1 MMELD
6 FTRIRSFDGSKD
18 GGFEELVCQLAHLNK
33 PDQGKNFIRK
43 DGAGGDGGVECY
55 WIFEDGSEHAW
66 QAKYFTDRLE
76 GSQWSQIDASV
87 RTAIDKHPRLTK
99 YYVSVPKDLN
109 DSRKSGRGGKQVISS
124 LNKWNQYVQSWTE
137 IAKDKGMDVEFEYW
151 GRHEL
156 SMMLQRDE
164 SNYIGRTLY
173 WFNEPVLSIG
183 TFAELANKSKISLG
197 ERFSEKYHIDLP
209 IQKKIEGLGISPEW
223 KEAINNQKKI
233 VFDLLQRID
242 KLDCFENKNL
252 NKGPNWTVFKENAIK
267 FKETYLEIL
276 FTKYDDLEFT
286 NLRVDFKGL
295 RGLAA
300 KFNSFIWDNIDDKN
314 ERWKDIRYQFRGI
327 IEALDNIEEFIF
339 SIATE
344 AYETKSVVILGE
356 AGIGK
361 SHLLCDIA
369 QKRIAEDLPTV
380 FLLGQRYFGG
390 NPLNFIAEELDLRG
404 VSFKQLLG
412 ALDAAGEAKKTRTLI
427 IIDALNEG
435 NNRFDWQDQLM
446 SFIAE
451 LKNYP
456 HIALLISCRLTY
468 KDFILPEEING
479 NIVEIFH
486 AGFKGYEH
494 RAAMKYLSKQGI
506 DKPSVPLLSPEF
518 SNPLFLKTCCKAIK
532 SKRLTSFPKGLEGQ
546 TAIFNFYLE
555 SIENVIKRRKKYIG
569 NRNVSNRILS
579 KLIELIY
586 PDNLFGVEINLATD
600 IIREV
605 DPKPNFDD
613 DLIDILISEGLLA
626 LDMITDDNGNAI
638 EVVRFTYERFSDYF
652 IAENIINNL
661 NAENLEVEFGTNG
674 KLEGIIKNPY
684 KYSGIIEALG
694 IVFPEKFNLEFIDF
708 VSEDS
713 THYNSIFDKSFTKVL
728 LLRSKDSIN
737 DRTVALL
744 NKISN
749 YGFFNESLD
758 KVLAFSTEPNHPLN
772 ALFLHENLQ
781 RRNLVERDRFWSTHI
796 AVSDYEED
804 DEQPETV
811 TRTLI
816 DWTLYADLSDVED
829 ERIRLLSYALLWMT
843 TTSNRRVRDQATK
856 SLVRILSYHPYVIK
870 ELLTEFNDIDDLYLK
885 ERLYAASYGVVCN
898 INDLDE
904 VREIAEKVYELQFAK
919 KKPESHLLL
928 RDYARGIMEYA
939 LYKNL
944 IAEEMSSNF
953 RPPYI
958 SEWPIENPT
967 KSDIKALDEDEYS
980 SIKSSL
986 MGFPGDFGNYT
997 MSCVHDWSATS
1008 LTESHPKTAYEL
1020 HLEFAEKVPSDL
1032 REEYLKEIN
1041 QRIESYGKP
1050 MTVNIIDDILNDS
1063 EYDLDD
1069 LEELFKEADEMPWEI
1084 SIVTKNIDSPSDN
1097 WDSLKQRINTS
1108 LSDEDKEYFRWLTGL
1123 GVNNRV
1129 AIFSRKWAQRWV
1141 CKRAYELGWTS
1152 KMFGEFE
1159 RRHSNTYGREGSKI
1173 ERIGKKYQW
1182 IAFYELLARMADN
1195 LYWAN
1200 KYEDETEYKGPWQLW
1215 KRDIDPTIWLR
1226 ATNDSNWDE
1235 FGKVWWSPYT
1245 PSFSVNESENW
1256 VFDEETIPDFKNLLI
1271 VADSKG
1277 EKWHN
1282 LRGFRKWTN
1291 KTLDGKSK
1299 EELWYRINTCIVP
1312 KADVNIVLEK
1322 MKDKALFDPSTFAPR
1337 GSSHQGFLR
1346 EYPWHSYYKDFD
1358 IWRNDEDSR
1367 TLNIQHLVPVN
1378 EYEWET
1384 GERDKSI
1391 DQYISL
1397 YLPNQQLIKDLNL
1410 NWSLGNFST
1419 WENSDGKIIFMDPSE
1434 LENGPS
1440 AALIESV
1447 QFEQWLG
1454 ENDLQVIWFIGGEK
1468 QIFND
1473 KGYVSKRLEFNYILT
1488 FEERSVKKVTWL
1500 APYTFNLEN

>member
-1 MMELD
+1 MIELD

-18 GGFEELVCQLAHLNK
+18 GGFEELVCQLAHLNQPK
-33 PDQGKNFIRK
+33 QAKNFIRK

-55 WIFEDGSEHAW
+55 WILEDGSEHAW

-76 GSQWSQIDASV
+76 GSQWSQIDDSV

-109 DSRKSGRGGKQVISS
+109 DSRKASRSGKQVVSS
-124 LNKWNQYVQSWTE
+124 LDKWNQYVQIWTKL
-137 IAKDKGMDVEFEYW
+137 AKDKGINLEFEYW

-164 SNYIGRTLY
+164 SNYSGRTLY

-183 TFAELANKSKISLG
+183 TFTELANKSKISLG
-197 ERFSEKYHIDLP
+197 ERFSEEYHIDLP
-209 IQKKIEGLGISPEW
+209 IQKKVEGLGISPEW
-223 KEAINNQKKI
+223 KETINNQKKI
-233 VFDLLQRID
+233 LFDLIHRID
-242 KLDCFENKNL
+242 QLDRFENKTL
-252 NKGPNWTVFKENAIK
+252 NKGSNWTVFKENATK
-267 FKETYLEIL
+267 FKESYLEIL
-276 FTKYDDLEFT
+276 ITKYDELKIT
-286 NLRVDFKGL
+286 NIRGGFEGL

-300 KFNSFIWDNIDDKN
+300 DLNSFIWDNINDKN
-314 ERWKDIRYQFRGI
+314 ERWEDIRYQFRGV
-327 IEALDNIEEFIF
+327 IETLDSIKTFIF
-339 SIATE
+339 GIATE
-344 AYETKSVVILGE
+344 AYETKSVVILGD

-369 QKRIAEDLPTV
+369 QKRIADDLPTV
-380 FLLGQRYFGG
+380 FLLGQRYSGG

-412 ALDAAGEAKKTRTLI
+412 ALDSAGEAKQTRTLI
-427 IIDALNEG
+427 IVDALNEG

-456 HIALLISCRLTY
+456 HIALLVSCRSTY
-468 KDFILPEEING
+468 KDFILSEEING

-532 SKRLTSFPKGLEGQ
+532 SKGLTSFPKGLEGQ
-546 TAIFNFYLE
+546 SAIFNFYLE
-555 SIENVIKRRKKYIG
+555 SIENVIKRRKKYMG

-586 PDNLFGVEINLATD
+586 PDNLFGIETNLAAD

-626 LDMITDDNGNAI
+626 LDMITDNNGNTI

-661 NAENLEVEFGTNG
+661 NEEDLEAEFETHG
-674 KLEGIIKNPY
+674 KLEEIIKNPY

-694 IVFPEKFNLEFIDF
+694 IVFPEKFCLEFIDF
-708 VSEDS
+708 ISKENK
-713 THYNSIFDKSFTKVL
+713 HYNSIFDKSFTDVL

-737 DRTVALL
+737 DRTIALL
-744 NKISN
+744 NKISS

-758 KVLAFSTEPNHPLN
+758 KILALSTEPNHPLN
-772 ALFLHENLQ
+772 AEFLHENLK
-781 RRNLVERDRFWSTHI
+781 RRNMGQRDYFWSTHI

-804 DEQPETV
+804 EEQPESV

-816 DWTLYADLSDVED
+816 DWALYADLSGVED
-829 ERIRLLSYALLWMT
+829 ERIRLLSYTLLWMT
-843 TTSNRRVRDQATK
+843 TTSNRKVRDQATK
-856 SLVRILSYHPYVIK
+856 SLVRILSYRPYIIN
-870 ELLTEFNDIDDLYLK
+870 ELLPEFNDIDDLYLK
-885 ERLYAASYGVVCN
+885 ERLYAVSYGVVCN

-904 VREIAEKVYELQFAK
+904 VREIAEKVYELQFVQ
-919 KKPESHLLL
+919 KKPEPHLLL

-944 IAEEMSSNF
+944 IAKEMSSNF

-1008 LTESHPKTAYEL
+1008 LTESRPKTAYEL

-1041 QRIESYGKP
+1041 KRIESYGKP

-1063 EYDLDD
+1063 EYD

-1097 WDSLKQRINTS
+1097 WDSLKQCINTA
-1108 LSDEDKEYFRWLTGL
+1108 LSEEDKEYFRWLTGL
-1123 GVNNRV
+1123 GVNDRV

-1141 CKRAYELGWTS
+1141 CKKTYEFGWTS
-1152 KMFGEFE
+1152 KMFGDFE
-1159 RRHSNTYGREGSKI
+1159 KRHSNTYGREGSKI

-1182 IAFYELLARMADN
+1182 IAFYELLARMTDN

-1200 KYEDETEYKGPWQLW
+1200 KYEDETEYEGPWQLW

-1226 ATNDSNWDE
+1226 ATNDSKWEE
-1235 FGKVWWSPYT
+1235 FEKVWWSPYT
-1245 PSFSVNESENW
+1245 PIFSGNEPENW
-1256 VFDEETIPDFKNLLI
+1256 VFDEETLPDFKNLLI
-1271 VADSKG
+1271 VTDTKD
-1277 EKWHN
+1277 EKWYN

-1291 KTLDGKSK
+1291 TTVEGKSK
-1299 EELWYRINTCIVP
+1299 EELWYRINTCVVP
-1312 KADVNIVLEK
+1312 KNDVDNVLEK
-1322 MKDKALFDPSTFAPR
+1322 MKDKPLFDPSTFAPR

-1346 EYPWHSYYKDFD
+1346 EYPWHPYYKDFD
-1358 IWRNDEDSR
+1358 VWRNDEDSR
-1367 TLNIQHLVPVN
+1367 TLKIQHLVPVN

-1410 NWSLGNFST
+1410 KWSLGNFST
-1419 WENSDGKIIFMDPSE
+1419 WENFNSEIIFMDPSG
-1434 LENGPS
+1434 LEKGPS
-1440 AALIESV
+1440 AALIKSE

-1473 KGYVSKRLEFNYILT
+1473 KGYVSKRLEFNYIYINVDREL
-1488 FEERSVKKVTWL
+1488 KVEKWTGEFCL
-1500 APYTFNLEN
+1500 RE

>member
-1 MMELD
+1 MIELD

-18 GGFEELVCQLAHLNK
+18 GGFEELVCQIAHLNK
-33 PDQGKNFIRK
+33 PKQGKNFIRK

-55 WIFEDGSEHAW
+55 WILEDGSEHAW
-66 QAKYFTDRLE
+66 QAKYFTERLE
-76 GSQWSQIDASV
+76 SSQWSQIDDSV

-109 DSRKSGRGGKQVISS
+109 DSRKIGRGGKQVVSS
-124 LNKWNQYVQSWTE
+124 LDKWNQYVQIWTE
-137 IAKDKGMDVEFEYW
+137 LAKDKGMSVEFEYW

-173 WFNEPVLSIG
+173 WFNEPVLNMEI
-183 TFAELANKSKISLG
+183 FAELTNKSKISLG
-197 ERFSEKYHIDLP
+197 ERFSEEYHIDLP
-209 IQKKIEGLGISPEW
+209 IQKKVEGLGISPEW

-233 VFDLLQRID
+233 VFDLIHRID
-242 KLDCFENKNL
+242 QLDRFENKTL
-252 NKGPNWTVFKENAIK
+252 NKGPNWTVFKEKATK
-267 FKETYLEIL
+267 FKESYLEIL
-276 FTKYDDLEFT
+276 ITKYDDLKFT
-286 NLRVDFKGL
+286 NIRVEFEDL

-300 KFNSFIWDNIDDKN
+300 DFNSFTWDNIDDNN
-314 ERWKDIRYQFRGI
+314 EPWKEIRYQFRGI
-327 IEALDNIEEFIF
+327 IEALDNIETFIF
-339 SIATE
+339 SIAAE

-369 QKRIAEDLPTV
+369 QKRIDEDLPTI
-380 FLLGQRYFGG
+380 FLLGQRYSGG
-390 NPLNFIAEELDLRG
+390 NPLNFIAEELDLRDA
-404 VSFKQLLG
+404 SFKQLLG

-456 HIALLISCRLTY
+456 HIALLISCRSTY
-468 KDFILPEEING
+468 KDFILPEEIKG

-486 AGFKGYEH
+486 TGFKGFEH

-532 SKRLTSFPKGLEGQ
+532 SKGLTSFPKGLEGQ

-555 SIENVIKRRKKYIG
+555 SIENVIKRRKKYMG
-569 NRNVSNRILS
+569 NRNVSSRILS

-586 PDNLFGVEINLATD
+586 PDNLFGIEINLAAD
-600 IIREV
+600 VIREV

-626 LDMITDDNGNAI
+626 LDMITDSNGNAI

-652 IAENIINNL
+652 IAENVINNL
-661 NAENLEVEFGTNG
+661 NAENLEAEFGTHG
-674 KLEGIIKNPY
+674 KLEEIIKNPY

-694 IVFPEKFNLEFIDF
+694 IVFPEKFNLEFVDF
-708 VSEDS
+708 VSEGS
-713 THYNSIFDKSFTKVL
+713 THYDSIFDKSFTDVL

-737 DRTVALL
+737 DRTIELL
-744 NKISN
+744 NEISS
-749 YGFFNESLD
+749 YGYFNDSLD
-758 KVLAFSTEPNHPLN
+758 KILTLSTEPNHPLN
-772 ALFLHENLQ
+772 AEFLHENLKG
-781 RRNLVERDRFWSTHI
+781 RNMAVRDLFWSTHI

-804 DEQPETV
+804 DEQPESV

-816 DWTLYADLSDVED
+816 DWALYADLSDVED
-829 ERIRLLSYALLWMT
+829 ERIRLLSYTLLWMT
-843 TTSNRRVRDQATK
+843 TTSNRKVRDQATK
-856 SLVRILSYHPYVIK
+856 SLVRILSYRPYVIK

-904 VREIAEKVYELQFAK
+904 IREIAEKVYELQFAH
-919 KKPESHLLL
+919 KKPEPHLLL
-928 RDYARGIMEYA
+928 RDYAQGIMEYA

-967 KSDIKALDEDEYS
+967 KTEITDLDEDEYS

-997 MSCVHDWSATS
+997 MSCVHDWSATP
-1008 LTESHPKTAYEL
+1008 LTESRPKTAYEL

-1032 REEYLKEIN
+1032 REEYIKEIN
-1041 QRIESYGKP
+1041 QRIESYGRP
-1050 MTVNIIDDILNDS
+1050 TMVTIIDDILG
-1063 EYDLDD
+1063 DLETNLEEPDV
-1069 LEELFKEADEMPWEI
+1069 EELFAENEEELWEI
-1084 SIVTKNIDSPSDN
+1084 SFVSKNIDSPSDN
-1097 WDSLKQRINTS
+1097 WDSLKKRINTG

-1123 GVNNRV
+1123 GVNDRV

-1141 CKRAYELGWTS
+1141 CMKAYELGWTS
-1152 KMFGEFE
+1152 KMFGDFE

-1182 IAFYELLARMADN
+1182 IAFYELLARMSDN

-1200 KYEDETEYKGPWQLW
+1200 KYEDETEYEGPWQLW

-1245 PSFSVNESENW
+1245 PIFSVNESENW
-1256 VFDEETIPDFKNLLI
+1256 VFDEDTLPDFKNLLI

-1277 EKWHN
+1277 EKWQN

-1291 KTLDGKSK
+1291 KTIDGKSK
-1299 EELWYRINTCIVP
+1299 EELWYRINTCIVS
-1312 KADVNIVLEK
+1312 KADVDTVLEK
-1322 MKDKALFDPSTFAPR
+1322 MKNKALFDPSTFAPR

-1346 EYPWHSYYKDFD
+1346 EYPWHPYYKDFI

-1367 TLNIQHLVPVN
+1367 TLKIQHLVPVN

-1410 NWSLGNFST
+1410 KWSLGNFST
-1419 WENSDGKIIFMDPSE
+1419 WESSDGEIIFMDPSE

-1440 AALIESV
+1440 AALIKSE
-1447 QFEQWLG
+1447 QFEQWLA

-1473 KGYVSKRLEFNYILT
+1473 KDYVSKRLEFNFICYGEN
-1488 FEERSVKKVTWL
+1488 EEIKKVHWGDRL
-1500 APYTFNLEN
+1500 EFNR

>member
-1 MMELD
+1 MIELD

-18 GGFEELVCQLAHLNK
+18 GGFEELVCQIAHLNK
-33 PDQGKNFIRK
+33 PNQGRHFIRK

-55 WIFEDGSEHAW
+55 WVLEDGSEHAW

-76 GSQWSQIDASV
+76 VSQWSQIDDSV
-87 RTAIDKHPRLTK
+87 RTAIDKHPKLTK

-109 DSRKSGRGGKQVISS
+109 DSRKTGRGGKQVVSS
-124 LNKWNQYVQSWTE
+124 LVKWNKYVQSWTE
-137 IAKDKGMDVEFEYW
+137 LAKDKGMNVEFEYW

-156 SMMLQRDE
+156 SMMLQKDE

-173 WFNEPVLSIG
+173 WFNEPVLSVG
-183 TFAELANKSKISLG
+183 TFKELANKSKISLG
-197 ERFSEKYHIDLP
+197 ERFSEEYHIDLP

-233 VFDLLQRID
+233 LFDLIHRID
-242 KLDCFENKNL
+242 QLDRFENKTL
-252 NKGPNWTVFKENAIK
+252 NKGPNWTVFKENATI

-276 FTKYDDLEFT
+276 ITKYDEIKIT
-286 NLRVDFKGL
+286 NIRVGFEDL

-300 KFNSFIWDNIDDKN
+300 DFNSFIWDNIKDKN
-314 ERWKDIRYQFRGI
+314 EGWEDIRHQFRGVM
-327 IEALDNIEEFIF
+327 EALDGIATFIF
-339 SIATE
+339 SVATE
-344 AYETKSVVILGE
+344 AYETKSVVILGD

-380 FLLGQRYFGG
+380 FLLGQRYSGG
-390 NPLNFIAEELDLRG
+390 NPLNFIAEELDLRS

-412 ALDAAGEAKKTRTLI
+412 ALDAAGEAKKTRALI

-435 NNRFDWQDQLM
+435 NNRFDWQNQLM
-446 SFIAE
+446 SLVAE

-456 HIALLISCRLTY
+456 HIALLISCRSTY
-468 KDFILPEEING
+468 KVFVLPEEIKG

-486 AGFKGYEH
+486 TGFKGFEH

-518 SNPLFLKTCCKAIK
+518 SNPLFLKTCCRAIK
-532 SKRLTSFPKGLEGQ
+532 SKGLTSFPKGLEGQ

-555 SIENVIKRRKKYIG
+555 SIENIVRRRKKYMG
-569 NRNVSNRILS
+569 NRNVSSRILS

-586 PDNLFGVEINLATD
+586 PENLFGIEINLAVD
-600 IIREV
+600 VFREI
-605 DPKPNFDD
+605 DPKPNFED

-626 LDMITDDNGNAI
+626 LDMIVDSDGNAI

-652 IAENIINNL
+652 IAENIIDNL
-661 NAENLEVEFGTNG
+661 NAENLEAEFGTHG
-674 KLEGIIKNPY
+674 KLEEIIKDPY

-694 IVFPEKFNLEFIDF
+694 IGFPERFNLEFVDF
-708 VSEDS
+708 VSEES
-713 THYNSIFDKSFTKVL
+713 THYNSIFDKSFTDVL

-744 NKISN
+744 NKISS

-758 KVLAFSTEPNHPLN
+758 KILALSTEPNHPLN
-772 ALFLHENLQ
+772 AEFLH
-781 RRNLVERDRFWSTHI
+781 RNLKRRELTKRDLFWSTHI
-796 AVSDYEED
+796 AVSDFEED
-804 DEQPETV
+804 DEQPESV

-816 DWTLYADLSDVED
+816 DWALYADLKDVED
-829 ERIRLLSYALLWMT
+829 ERIRLLSYTLLWMT
-843 TTSNRRVRDQATK
+843 TTSNRKVRDQATK
-856 SLVRILSYHPYVIK
+856 SLVRILSYRPYIIN
-870 ELLTEFNDIDDLYLK
+870 ELLSKFNDVDDLYLK
-885 ERLYAASYGVVCN
+885 ERLYAVGYGVVCN

-904 VREIAEKVYELQFAK
+904 VRKIAEKVYELQFTY
-919 KKPESHLLL
+919 KKPEPHLLL

-939 LYKNL
+939 LCKNL
-944 IAEEMSSNF
+944 IAEEMSNNF

-967 KSDIKALDEDEYS
+967 KSDIKGLDEDEYS

-997 MSCVHDWSATS
+997 MSCVHDWSVTS
-1008 LTESHPKTAYEL
+1008 LKESRPKTSYEL
-1020 HLEFAEKVPSDL
+1020 HLEFAEKVPSEL

-1041 QRIESYGKP
+1041 QRIKSYGQP
-1050 MTVNIIDDILNDS
+1050 VTVNIIDDILNDS
-1063 EYDLDD
+1063 EYDF
-1069 LEELFKEADEMPWEI
+1069 EELFKEDDEIPRQI
-1084 SIVTKNIDSPSDN
+1084 SVVTKNIDSPSDN
-1097 WDSLKQRINTS
+1097 WDSLKKLINDA
-1108 LSDEDKEYFRWLTGL
+1108 LSEEVKEYFKWLTGL
-1123 GVNNRV
+1123 GVNDRV

-1141 CKRAYELGWTS
+1141 CKKAYEFGWTS
-1152 KMFGEFE
+1152 KMFGDFE
-1159 RRHSNTYGREGSKI
+1159 RRHSNTYGRKGSKI

-1195 LYWAN
+1195 LFWAN
-1200 KYEDETEYKGPWQLW
+1200 KYEDETEYEGPWQLW

-1235 FGKVWWSPYT
+1235 FGKVWWSPCT
-1245 PSFSVNESENW
+1245 PIFSFNDSDDW
-1256 VFDEETIPDFKNLLI
+1256 VFDEDTLPDFKNLLI
-1271 VADSKG
+1271 VTDSEG

-1291 KTLDGKSK
+1291 KTINGKSQ

-1312 KADVNIVLEK
+1312 KTDVENVLEK
-1322 MKDKALFDPSTFAPR
+1322 MKDKALFDPSTFAPQ

-1346 EYPWHSYYKDFD
+1346 EYPWHPYYKDFD
-1358 IWRNDEDSR
+1358 VWRNGEDSQ

-1410 NWSLGNFST
+1410 TWSLGNFNT
-1419 WENSDGKIIFMDPSE
+1419 WGNSEGEVFFKDPSE

-1440 AALIESV
+1440 TALVKSEL
-1447 QFEQWLG
+1447 FEQWLA

-1473 KGYVSKRLEFNYILT
+1473 VGSVSKRLEFNYII
-1488 FEERSVKKVTWL
+1488 SVKKGKITEINWK
-1500 APYTFNLEN
+1500 ENYIFKK